1 VGLKTHFNEWKFYW
15 RPDYDY
21 KLSESAFLKRADKH
35 YFDRIYKTFPKR
47 KERIEFFIS
56 CFLKNKRLWIGDM
69 FDESLLDNHQSRM
82 QKRGALIYTF
92 RNDVEN
98 ILDFMADNSM
108 TFKKILLSD
117 GQKPLIIKF
126 RHQINGGV
134 SDETFALFDKFF
146 GFTKQVTPD
155 PLWEEERMRFHKYN
169 HLLEIERIDQVKP
182 ILKQL
187 VAQSSVSAHGQ

>member
-1 VGLKTHFNEWKFYW
+1 M
-15 RPDYDY
+15 
-21 KLSESAFLKRADKH
+21 
-35 YFDRIYKTFPKR
+35 
-47 KERIEFFIS
+47 EFFIS

-69 FDESLLDNHQSRM
+69 FDENLLDDHRIRM
-82 QKRGALIYTF
+82 TKRGALIYTF

-98 ILDFMADNSM
+98 ILDFMSERNIS
-108 TFKKILLSD
+108 FKKILLTD
-117 GQKPLIIKF
+117 DQKPLIMKI

-134 SDETFALFDKFF
+134 SDETLALFDKFF

-155 PLWEEERMRFHKYN
+155 PLWEEERLRLHKYN

-187 VAQSSVSAHGQ
+187 VAQPSVSAHGQ